1 MTRTRKQLKRK
12 STKNKQTKIKQ
23 TRRKQTRRRK
33 SDRKRSKQQTRQQK
47 RQDKR
52 RTLRKQRRSNKQTN
66 MKGGAIPFSELG
78 NVLDSAQYML
88 SKSISPFVD
97 SAVPVAN
104 NPRDIVNPDPTKQFI
119 RTQSIAQQTAQPNLP
134 RQFNDAFS

>member
-1 MTRTRKQLKRK
+1 
-12 STKNKQTKIKQ
+12 
-23 TRRKQTRRRK
+23 
-33 SDRKRSKQQTRQQK
+33 
-47 RQDKR
+47 
-52 RTLRKQRRSNKQTN
+52 

-88 SKSISPFVD
+88 SKSIAPFVD

-104 NPRDIVNPDPTKQFI
+104 NPRDIVNPDPTKQFL
-119 RTQSIAQQTAQPNLP
+119 RTQSIAEQTTQPNLP

>member
-1 MTRTRKQLKRK
+1 MPKTRNQLKRK
-12 STKNKQTKIKQ
+12 STKSKQ
-23 TRRKQTRRRK
+23 TRRKGQRK
-33 SDRKRSKQQTRQQK
+33 QSKQQRRQQR

-52 RTLRKQRRSNKQTN
+52 RTNKKRGTLRKQRRSNKQKN

-104 NPRDIVNPDPTKQFI
+104 NPRDIVNPDPTKQFL
-119 RTQSIAQQTAQPNLP
+119 RTQSITEQTTQPNLP